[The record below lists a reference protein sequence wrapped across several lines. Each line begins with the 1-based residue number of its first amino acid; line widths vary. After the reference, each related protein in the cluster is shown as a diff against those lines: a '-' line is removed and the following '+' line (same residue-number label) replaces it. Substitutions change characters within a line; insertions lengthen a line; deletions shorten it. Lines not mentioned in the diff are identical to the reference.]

1 MQLGYLKDSIAVIF
15 FIIALIKL
23 YYLTSKN
30 VSNFKNEISI
40 YVFLAFLLDGKYTL
54 HPEMHCK
61 DFALNDIKK
70 YLSRFGRKKLKHI
83 TIVIWKQNREGIL
96 KSINCCGWCKKS
108 ILKCGLNNN
117 QIITPIVEDGIWNGE
132 FKSSI
137 VECSKRPVLLMK
149 NKL

>member
-15 FIIALIKL
+15 FIIVLIKI

-61 DFALNDIKK
+61 DFALNDNDTI
-70 YLSRFGRKKLKHI
+70 YLLFIYSVGLI
-83 TIVIWKQNREGIL
+83 TFTYFNIIL
-96 KSINCCGWCKKS
+96 
-108 ILKCGLNNN
+108 
-117 QIITPIVEDGIWNGE
+117 
-132 FKSSI
+132 
-137 VECSKRPVLLMK
+137 
-149 NKL
+149 